1 MDIEQEK
8 VFQEFQN
15 WGKLYTVDFQ
25 LTIKNVPKWDFVNV
39 FWFTDDWYM
48 GKEMPGLSIY
58 DKEIWI
64 VTSIGEEP
72 EHFFYDFELGKKYH
86 ITVKQFKASGT
97 YWYEVIIDGESKFK
111 KENTQPQAFPDVK
124 LYTSA
129 PHITSFSSEMGS
141 LCNLKIQQ
149 GQDS

>member
-1 MDIEQEK
+1 
-8 VFQEFQN
+8 
-15 WGKLYTVDFQ
+15 
-25 LTIKNVPKWDFVNV
+25 
-39 FWFTDDWYM
+39 
-48 GKEMPGLSIY
+48 MPGLSIY